1 MSRAR
6 SERGRQATL
15 ALLRSTCAVAA
26 LVTVYYLAPL
36 NATPDAGTWLRFAL
50 GLGAFAALVTWQI
63 RGILSAPMPV
73 VRGVQTIAVSLP
85 LLLLVFASV
94 YVVISTEWPASF
106 TEPLDHS
113 DALYFTV
120 TVFATVGF
128 GDIAPVSELARLLTT
143 AQMVVGL
150 VAVGVVAKLVVN
162 AVRIAVQRRTPE
174 HDGPQGHDE
183 PIRGG

>member
-6 SERGRQATL
+6 SERRRQATL
-15 ALLRSTCAVAA
+15 ALFRSTCVVVA

-36 NATPDAGTWLRFAL
+36 DTTPDVTTWLWFAL
-50 GLGAFAALVTWQI
+50 GLGAFGVLVTWQI
-63 RGILSAPMPV
+63 RGILTAPMPV

-85 LLLLVFASV
+85 LLLVVFASV

-106 TEPLDHS
+106 TERLDHS

-128 GDIAPVSELARLLTT
+128 GDIAPVSKLARLLTT

-150 VAVGVVAKLVVN
+150 VAVGVVARLVVS
-162 AVRIAVQRRTPE
+162 AVRVAVQRRTNE
-174 HDGPQGHDE
+174 HDDE